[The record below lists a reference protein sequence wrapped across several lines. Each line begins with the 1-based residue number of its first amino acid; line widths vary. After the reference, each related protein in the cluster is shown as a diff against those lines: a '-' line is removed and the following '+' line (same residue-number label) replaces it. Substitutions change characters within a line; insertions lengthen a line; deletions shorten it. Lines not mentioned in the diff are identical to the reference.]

1 MGINFSVV
9 SYLEKIQIIGFF
21 LAILLF
27 GFLYIC
33 DQFEILKKYVTDGYK
48 ICIVLLALL
57 ILIIIASLEKI
68 EKSLRNCTGF
78 LGCSF
83 NMLLDMIFS
92 TDSWRV
98 SG

>member
-1 MGINFSVV
+1 MALA
-9 SYLEKIQIIGFF
+9 SYLGKIQIIGFF

-27 GFLYIC
+27 GFLYVC
-33 DQFEILKKYVTDGYK
+33 DEFEILKKYVTDGYK
-48 ICIVLLALL
+48 ILITLLALL

-68 EKSLRNCTGF
+68 EKIMRSCTGF
-78 LGCSF
+78 FGCSF
-83 NMLLDMIFS
+83 NMLLHMIFS